1 MASFE
6 EAYQNYEKSNRG
18 KTVSGMYD
26 AQRDSELA
34 SLKSTYEQN
43 LSNRQAARDQ
53 IGTTYQGQAND
64 LAAQYE
70 RNRRNLNT
78 QAAANGI
85 STGAGSQQALALS
98 GQYQRDYGA
107 LRGREAQDI
116 AEADR
121 GIADLKVAYQNAV
134 QQANAQGDYKR
145 MAALLADYDTQR
157 QNALNDA
164 NLLAKY
170 GDFSGYSGI
179 MSDDQINAMR
189 AEYDRLRGIEDEDR
203 AYAREQDA
211 LNNNLKQAQL
221 RAGYGD
227 FSGFAKLGYS
237 QETINAMRS
246 LWIAQ
251 NPLLA
256 YNTGAITADEY
267 YKMTGLQAPGVTAP
281 AAAGGGGGGRDLT
294 WVPQSNTNNLT
305 DKSGGGK
312 SKAATG
318 TRNKTTTQV
327 DRASGV
333 NASSYNLNTQK
344 GIDDYAKALVANGDL
359 NMRQATAIRDQLS
372 HSSGSGT
379 SSTKTAAT
387 RSTVRGGSNARARDV
402 K

>member
-6 EAYQNYEKSNRG
+6 EAYNNYQKSDRG

-34 SLKSTYEQN
+34 SLKSTYQQN
-43 LSNRQAARDQ
+43 LSNREAARDK

-85 STGAGSQQALALS
+85 NTGAGSQQALALS

-116 AEADR
+116 TEANR

-134 QQANAQGDYKR
+134 QQANANGDYKR
-145 MAALLADYDTQR
+145 MAALLSDYNTQR

-179 MSDDQINAMR
+179 MSDSQINAMR
-189 AEYDRLRGIEDEDR
+189 NEYNRLRKIEDEDR
-203 AYAREQDA
+203 AYAREQNA

-227 FSGFAKLGYS
+227 FSGFARLGYD
-237 QETINAMRS
+237 QATINAMRS

-256 YNTGAITADEY
+256 YNTGAIDANRY
-267 YKMTGLQAPGVTAP
+267 YQMTGQYAPGVTPPAP
-281 AAAGGGGGGRDLT
+281 AYTGPDLT
-294 WVPQSNTNNLT
+294 WVPQTQTNNLT
-305 DKSGGGK
+305 DKSGDNK
-312 SKAATG
+312 TG
-318 TRNKTTTQV
+318 TGGSTSYSKSEV
-327 DRASGV
+327 ARAV
-333 NASSYNLNTQK
+333 NAGYSPSDVLAQIN
-344 GIDDYAKALVANGDL
+344 
-359 NMRQATAIRDQLS
+359 QATKNPVERKVLS
-372 HSSGSGT
+372 R
-379 SSTKTAAT
+379 AAGVT
-387 RSTVRGGSNARARDV
+387 LN
-402 K
+402 

>member
-1 MASFE
+1 
-6 EAYQNYEKSNRG
+6 
-18 KTVSGMYD
+18 MYD

-85 STGAGSQQALALS
+85 NTGAGSQQAIALS

-221 RAGYGD
+221 LAGYGD

-305 DKSGGGK
+305 DKSGGGEDNEIAAPGSNVDP
-312 SKAATG
+312 SKYDLTSTA
-318 TRNKTTTQV
+318 
-327 DRASGV
+327 
-333 NASSYNLNTQK
+333 
-344 GIDDYAKALVANGDL
+344 GIDAYAKALMADGVNP
-359 NMRQATAIRDQLS
+359 RD
-372 HSSGSGT
+372 
-379 SSTKTAAT
+379 AAD
-387 RSTVRGGSNARARDV
+387 ARDSLNRSRPV
-402 K
+402 TLPATQTTPKKTTSKMSKKGNVRNMEK